1 MMALIP
7 EPSSLCCCLL
17 THFSYVNRTRELKH
31 CKGEFEAAD
40 GVSGL
45 VTLRAM
51 ARKVS
56 QDAEAVT

>member
-1 MMALIP
+1 MMELIP

-17 THFSYVNRTRELKH
+17 TRFSYVNRTRELKH
-31 CKGEFEAAD
+31 CEGEFEAAD

-51 ARKVS
+51 ARKVEK
-56 QDAEAVT
+56 DAEAVT